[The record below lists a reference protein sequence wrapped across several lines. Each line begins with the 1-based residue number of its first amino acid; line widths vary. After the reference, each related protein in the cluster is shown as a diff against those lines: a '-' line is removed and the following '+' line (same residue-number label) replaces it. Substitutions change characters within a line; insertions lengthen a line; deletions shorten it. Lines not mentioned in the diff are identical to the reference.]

1 MANSEEKTNKLL
13 RDQIDL
19 TKELVNAM
27 QDFSSMN
34 DDSLKKAVIRS
45 QTVNDTSK
53 HYLNIKNT
61 LSATAK
67 LDDKILENIE
77 KKAKLE
83 EYLSKL
89 GYGTVRFYK
98 ERAKAE
104 KDIGNYSKKIES
116 LETEKAITEELDSFL
131 QKNIKN
137 QTLVSYLQSNQ
148 NSKAEMMGVHM
159 RAVLGFVVDTF
170 EAFNALDNIVT
181 SVRQTFGMLPEEGRY
196 LHNTILD
203 STIELSRLGATF
215 EDVGNAVT
223 SLGKSFTGIVG
234 ENKTL
239 LETTVM
245 LNKSFGISNETAIN
259 FSKTLAGISGTSVV
273 SQQNMAGFAKNIANA
288 GKIPLDELMSDVASA
303 SDDVRMFVGDSAVEM
318 IKVAAQA
325 KMLGTNL
332 NDAASTAKSLLNF
345 ESSINS
351 ELKASALLGRQIN
364 LNNARRM
371 AFNKNIIGANKEIL
385 RLTKEVGFNQ
395 LNPIQQEAYAAATG
409 KSVTE
414 LQSMLQQEKNLEL
427 VRLSGDAKSLE
438 RYYRYK
444 DMLKLSE
451 ENAQNE
457 GEIAKNEMLRLNN
470 QTRMSAIQAQFNQ
483 LILQLQ
489 EPILDIVEPFMH
501 LAVKGMPLL
510 IAGVKGLGAIAL
522 PLNIV
527 LKLADKLKDGANLF
541 GKLSRLI
548 IGISKSIVMS
558 FQTSKFVTSIFGK
571 LMSLLKTLGPVMK
584 PIVKLLS
591 FAKFIPGLGQ
601 IITGLTFISSLLRNL
616 QDGKGWD
623 SVRIALRDAL
633 IKPFF
638 DAWDF
643 IKPWLGFSP
652 SEIGLRIVKGI
663 SSIGSLLFD
672 AIIQPFIMG
681 YNWIQSSFI
690 GKLLPGGTIE
700 SPSLDMSTGDTSDS
714 ASNAT
719 SALND
724 IKASNEMVVNK
735 IDELITLMAS
745 GGIAVNLDG
754 TKVNQALATSAY
766 TRGSRGSAVL
776 S

>member
-1 MANSEEKTNKLL
+1 MANSQEKTNNLL
-13 RDQIDL
+13 REQINL
-19 TKELVNAM
+19 TEKLVDVM
-27 QDFSSMN
+27 QKVSSN
-34 DDSLKKAVIRS
+34 DEDSLKKAVIRS

-61 LSATAK
+61 LSETAK
-67 LDDKILENIE
+67 LDAKILENVQ
-77 KKAKLE
+77 KKEKLE
-83 EYLSKL
+83 TYLSKL
-89 GYGTVRFYK
+89 GHGNVYFYK

-104 KDIGNYSKKIES
+104 KDIGKYSKKIES
-116 LETEKAITEELDSFL
+116 LEKEKAITEELDSFL

-137 QTLVSYLQSNQ
+137 QTLVSYLQSGQ
-148 NSKAEMMGVHM
+148 NSKAEMTGVHM
-159 RAVLGFVVDTF
+159 RALLGTVVEIFNTF
-170 EAFNALDNIVT
+170 NELDNIVT

-196 LHNTILD
+196 LHKTILD
-203 STIELSRLGATF
+203 STIELSHLGATL
-215 EDVGNAVT
+215 EDVGNAT
-223 SLGKSFTGIVG
+223 TALGKSFTGIVG
-234 ENKTL
+234 ENGTL

-245 LNKSFGISNETAIN
+245 LNKSFGISNDIAIK
-259 FSKTLAGISGTSVV
+259 FSKTLAGISGTSVE
-273 SQQNMAGFAKNIANA
+273 SRQNIAGFAKNIAAA
-288 GKIPLDELMSDVASA
+288 GKIPLDKLMSEVADA
-303 SDDVRMFVGDSAVEM
+303 SDDARMFVGDSAVEM
-318 IKVAAQA
+318 VKVAAQA

-332 NDAASTAKSLLNF
+332 NDAATTAKSLLNF

-395 LNPIQQEAYAAATG
+395 LNPLQQEAYATATG

-451 ENAQNE
+451 ENAENE
-457 GEIAKNEMLRLNN
+457 GEIARNEMLRLNN
-470 QTRMSAIQAQFNQ
+470 QTRMSALQSQFNQ

-489 EPILDIVEPFMH
+489 EPFLDFAELVMH

-510 IAGVKGLGAIAL
+510 IAGFRGLGVITGL
-522 PLNIV
+522 YKIV
-527 LKLADKLKDGANLF
+527 GMFQNASGFL
-541 GKLSRLI
+541 GKISNLI
-548 IGISKSIVMS
+548 IGIVKSIQNS
-558 FQTSKFVTSIFGK
+558 KIIFTITSWFGK
-571 LMSLLKTLGPVMK
+571 IMGFIKNLGPAMK

-601 IITGLTFISSLLRNL
+601 IITGLTFLSSLVRNI

-623 SVRIALRDAL
+623 SLRIAAKDAL
-633 IKPFF
+633 VQPFI
-638 DAWDF
+638 DAYYL

-652 SEIGLRIVKGI
+652 SEIGLSIVKGI
-663 SSIGSLLFD
+663 SSIRSLLFD
-672 AIIQPFIMG
+672 VIISPWVMA

-690 GKLLPGGTIE
+690 GKLLPGGTIKI
-700 SPSLDMSTGDTSDS
+700 PSLGIGGEDVSDS
-714 ASNAT
+714 GSSSNAT

-745 GGIAVNLDG
+745 GGIVINLDG